1 MCSLSGGEL
10 QRVAIAGVIL
20 KNSKIVLLDKAT
32 SSLDSEI
39 EVSPGRKPLSL
50 TNSSFYRHRL
60 STVMD
65 ADQILVVKDGRI
77 LERGTHSELQRI
89 LL

>member
-39 EVSPGRKPLSL
+39 EASPIYCHGCGSD
-50 TNSSFYRHRL
+50 SC
-60 STVMD
+60 
-65 ADQILVVKDGRI
+65 
-77 LERGTHSELQRI
+77 SEGWEDFGEGNTF
-89 LL
+89 